1 MNKRNLLEPSSLIQQ
16 IRFWTRQ
23 SLTDCGDKGGSFN
36 TELYLRYLEAKA
48 KKW

>member
-1 MNKRNLLEPSSLIQQ
+1 MNNSKLLEPSKLMQC

-23 SLTDCGDKGGSFN
+23 SLTDCGDKGGNFN
-36 TELYLRYLEAKA
+36 TELYLRYLEAKE